1 MKSTNSAKSYTN
13 HAPLK
18 LAMLIFATGLLGS
31 MPSVY
36 ASDAYS
42 FTVDVDGPD
51 DVPLQEDVTQMG
63 FDTSHLS
70 EVDPYWSVFFA
81 FDDVATT
88 SASQTVDGCAFFDA
102 DGDGYADFSVCA
114 SLASPVAGDS
124 VRLSSAALY
133 DCKDSENKGDRGA
146 RCPFVG
152 GGGDGSNGIIAQDL
166 DGDGIFE
173 SDGDGN
179 ALSADLASWVAI
191 GPAADP
197 FSGDPLHI
205 AGNCRDD
212 ATGSCLQTDSSV
224 TFQLYVDEFSEL
236 SGLKPVDPAAMTLTN
251 VCSFTSVD
259 PGSER
264 KDCIVNPGSGFIRII
279 KNVTDDPDE
288 TFEYTLNGQPFKSIT
303 TVDNT
308 FTTGNLAVEGD
319 VTHTLL
325 EVLPPDGKWE
335 IVSASCDDGTDLLD
349 ADGTQSGL
357 LFVAAGQVVTCTF
370 VNNLKFVPDP
380 AISIVKTAVDYVP
393 GTVFWNET
401 DGDGSPDVGE
411 TIDYTF
417 AVKNIGNVDL
427 SSVQVIDALIESQ
440 SAPLDNISC
449 PATTLA
455 TDPDLEEPFE
465 GELTTCTA
473 TYALTQADIDAGKV
487 DNVATAKGMDP
498 DGSVVE
504 DTDPETVLLP
514 QSAALSIVKNG
525 TFNDENGD
533 GNADVGETISYT
545 FTVSNDG
552 NVTLTN
558 VTVSDPKV
566 TVSGG
571 PTTLDVGETD
581 STTFTGTYTI
591 TQVDIDAG
599 KVDNT
604 ATADSDESAPADGS
618 TSTELPQSAALTIT
632 KTVNKENI
640 DAPQT
645 LTYTI
650 TVENTGNVSINNVQL
665 TDSLVTVQ
673 YAGGDTD
680 NDGILDVDEIWTYT
694 ATYGAT
700 QTDIDAGNDL
710 VNTASVTS
718 TEVPGPTYASAKT
731 TITQI
736 PSLAI
741 DKTAAPWI
749 YEAVGDVISYSYD
762 VTNDGNVTIS
772 GPITVADDKA
782 TVTCP
787 AGDVAPGASTKC
799 TASYT
804 ISQAD
809 MDAGSVTN
817 IAYASGMDPKGGTVD
832 SPTDTATVSTTQNP
846 TLSIV
851 KKALDDLG
859 SDGALGGDD
868 DTWVETTTIMPED
881 VAAFQITVT
890 NTGNVT
896 IYGAKLEDSLPNPNT
911 DVPDL
916 TWSVASQT
924 GIDDCTIT
932 AGTLLCGGESGIA
945 LAPDQG
951 FTVVVFTIIPSD
963 YFTSVAPGGNGT
975 IGSNFEIDGNTQLDV
990 LAPDLR
996 DWNGADYSAEYD
1008 EPRGQT
1014 DDSFGK
1020 GSKNDHESP
1029 IVVDGSIPNNK
1040 SDLLTMAAAA
1050 EGIGSAN
1057 FVYLAWLRAETLG
1070 TVNIDF
1076 ELNQSSVLSANGI
1089 TPQRSLNDVII
1100 SFDFAAGENVV
1111 QLSLRKW
1118 LGTQWSEP
1126 EDLSAPGMN
1135 LAKGAVND
1143 PVAFPG
1149 VEYPSRDLDDSSDI
1163 AELTFGEAVINA
1175 TQAFGSIGCRT
1186 FNSVYVKSR
1195 SSTSFTAALKD
1206 FIAPQQVQIDTCATI
1221 KLPNTAKVTSSAPDV
1236 EDDAAINVTN
1246 DSAVAEARRTAPID

>member
-591 TQVDIDAG
+591 TQADIDAG

-990 LAPDLR
+990 LATDLR

-1008 EPRGQT
+1008 EPSGQT

>member
-1 MKSTNSAKSYTN
+1 M
-13 HAPLK
+13 
-18 LAMLIFATGLLGS
+18 
-31 MPSVY
+31 
-36 ASDAYS
+36 
-42 FTVDVDGPD
+42 
-51 DVPLQEDVTQMG
+51 
-63 FDTSHLS
+63 
-70 EVDPYWSVFFA
+70 
-81 FDDVATT
+81 
-88 SASQTVDGCAFFDA
+88 
-102 DGDGYADFSVCA
+102 
-114 SLASPVAGDS
+114 
-124 VRLSSAALY
+124 
-133 DCKDSENKGDRGA
+133 
-146 RCPFVG
+146 
-152 GGGDGSNGIIAQDL
+152 
-166 DGDGIFE
+166 
-173 SDGDGN
+173 
-179 ALSADLASWVAI
+179 
-191 GPAADP
+191 
-197 FSGDPLHI
+197 
-205 AGNCRDD
+205 
-212 ATGSCLQTDSSV
+212 
-224 TFQLYVDEFSEL
+224 
-236 SGLKPVDPAAMTLTN
+236 
-251 VCSFTSVD
+251 
-259 PGSER
+259 
-264 KDCIVNPGSGFIRII
+264 
-279 KNVTDDPDE
+279 
-288 TFEYTLNGQPFKSIT
+288 
-303 TVDNT
+303 
-308 FTTGNLAVEGD
+308 
-319 VTHTLL
+319 
-325 EVLPPDGKWE
+325 
-335 IVSASCDDGTDLLD
+335 
-349 ADGTQSGL
+349 
-357 LFVAAGQVVTCTF
+357 
-370 VNNLKFVPDP
+370 
-380 AISIVKTAVDYVP
+380 
-393 GTVFWNET
+393 
-401 DGDGSPDVGE
+401 
-411 TIDYTF
+411 
-417 AVKNIGNVDL
+417 
-427 SSVQVIDALIESQ
+427 
-440 SAPLDNISC
+440 
-449 PATTLA
+449 
-455 TDPDLEEPFE
+455 
-465 GELTTCTA
+465 
-473 TYALTQADIDAGKV
+473 
-487 DNVATAKGMDP
+487 
-498 DGSVVE
+498 
-504 DTDPETVLLP
+504 
-514 QSAALSIVKNG
+514 
-525 TFNDENGD
+525 
-533 GNADVGETISYT
+533 GETISYT

-591 TQVDIDAG
+591 TQADIDAG

-990 LAPDLR
+990 LATDLR

-1008 EPRGQT
+1008 EPSGQT